1 MNKWKRLFFILLA
14 INFILAAGFVA
25 LVLLPG
31 EQAQVKDAS
40 ESEYGFQVTSTK
52 ESLAAFVNSYLN
64 DKASNKLDYKVEI
77 DDDVHVAGKIKAF
90 STSIDAFIAFELTVK
105 KNGDVELNVTK
116 FSLGKLSIPISFV
129 LNYMDSFYELPS
141 FVHVHPGDKSIE
153 VRLSEMPLTNGMYV
167 KADKINL
174 EKDEIEFSYYHPK
187 Q

>member
-14 INFILAAGFVA
+14 INFILAAGFVT

-31 EQAQVKDAS
+31 EQAQVKDSS

-90 STSIDAFIAFELTVK
+90 STSIDAFIAFEPTVK
-105 KNGDVELNVTK
+105 KTV
-116 FSLGKLSIPISFV
+116 
-129 LNYMDSFYELPS
+129 M
-141 FVHVHPGDKSIE
+141 
-153 VRLSEMPLTNGMYV
+153 
-167 KADKINL
+167 
-174 EKDEIEFSYYHPK
+174 
-187 Q
+187 

>member
-14 INFILAAGFVA
+14 INLILAAGFVT
-25 LVLLPG
+25 LVMLPG
-31 EQAQVKDAS
+31 KQAQVKDS
-40 ESEYGFQVTSTK
+40 TKSEYGFQVTSTK
-52 ESLAAFVNSYLN
+52 ESLAAFVNSYLK

-90 STSIDAFIAFELTVK
+90 STSIDALVAFEPTVK

>member
-64 DKASNKLDYKVEI
+64 DKASNKLALLQKRSRKKSKKSSVCIFYRSLATILMAEDLMKP
-77 DDDVHVAGKIKAF
+77 
-90 STSIDAFIAFELTVK
+90 FI
-105 KNGDVELNVTK
+105 
-116 FSLGKLSIPISFV
+116 
-129 LNYMDSFYELPS
+129 
-141 FVHVHPGDKSIE
+141 
-153 VRLSEMPLTNGMYV
+153 RLQLR
-167 KADKINL
+167 
-174 EKDEIEFSYYHPK
+174 
-187 Q
+187 

>member
-31 EQAQVKDAS
+31 EQAQVKDSS
-40 ESEYGFQVTSTK
+40 ESEYGFRVTSTK

-90 STSIDAFIAFELTVK
+90 STSIDAFIAFEPTVK